1 MLTPGQ
7 RRRAAAPLLIYERLN
22 SAVRGIH
29 ESPEVWLGEVDVGLP
44 DRERIWRHVV
54 RLHQAAAV
62 VLVDGQ
68 DRVLLLWRHR
78 FVQDRWGWEL
88 PGGLVDEGEEPIEA
102 AAREL
107 EEQTG
112 YGAGQLVPLISFQA
126 MAETA
131 DSEHVVFAGRDSKQ
145 IGQAVADEG
154 IGRAEWVPLASV
166 PGLISAGQ
174 VWNSASV
181 VGLLQFLTRERSSPA
196 DR

>member
-1 MLTPGQ
+1 MGRIGCCCCGGTGSC
-7 RRRAAAPLLIYERLN
+7 RTGGAGSCRAA
-22 SAVRGIH
+22 
-29 ESPEVWLGEVDVGLP
+29 
-44 DRERIWRHVV
+44 
-54 RLHQAAAV
+54 
-62 VLVDGQ
+62 
-68 DRVLLLWRHR
+68 
-78 FVQDRWGWEL
+78 
-88 PGGLVDEGEEPIEA
+88 LVDEGEEPIEA

-181 VGLLQFLTRERSSPA
+181 VGLLQFL
-196 DR
+196 